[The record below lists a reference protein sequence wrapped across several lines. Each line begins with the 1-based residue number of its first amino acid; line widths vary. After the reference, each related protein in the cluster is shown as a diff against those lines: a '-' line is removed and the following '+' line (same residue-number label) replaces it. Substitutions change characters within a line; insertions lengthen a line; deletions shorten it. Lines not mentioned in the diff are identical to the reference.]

1 MDKKELKNQ
10 PRISMEKFLRQYL
23 NIQNETVIEKLKGL
37 SHQDFKELYEYLYSL
52 KLKCL
57 PFETVSKE
65 DIQIGDVLLVADRY
79 NNLAPYINPKQISF
93 DEIFEI
99 ERQKDIE
106 RWTEPETIEEYIDTL
121 DNIAFDINIPDSVI
135 KTYSKS
141 KTITRKED
149 K

>member
-1 MDKKELKNQ
+1 M
-10 PRISMEKFLRQYL
+10 
-23 NIQNETVIEKLKGL
+23 
-37 SHQDFKELYEYLYSL
+37 
-52 KLKCL
+52 
-57 PFETVSKE
+57 SKE

-99 ERQKDIE
+99 ERQKDID
-106 RWTEPETIEEYIDTL
+106 RWTESETIEEYIDTL